1 MTINCVLF
9 DLDNTLVGIPDTWN
23 YFDTLIQDVLNLDY
37 KLSIPSI
44 VERNSLWR
52 SGKGFISIL
61 KRWDVSDPND
71 FWIKFDE
78 RDRKKRRKL
87 IKENKLILYDDVIPT
102 LKKLNNMGIKIG
114 IVSNTPDFIIEF
126 ELDAFKLAPFF
137 DKVLGLGDDQSIC
150 KPEPDGIN
158 MILEE
163 MKCNPAKTI
172 FIGDSEVDLIAAQRA
187 KVFPIYI
194 DRNKE
199 KRKKFVIDPKS
210 YIKITSLLQ
219 IFEIIKRPLEDGK
232 FLAESIL

>member
-44 VERNSLWR
+44 DKRNSLWR
-52 SGKGFISIL
+52 SGKKYIEIL
-61 KRWDVSDPND
+61 KEWGVSDPNN

-78 RDRKKRRKL
+78 RDRIKRRKL
-87 IKENKLILYDDVIPT
+87 IKNKKLILYDDVIPT

-114 IVSNTPDFIIEF
+114 IVSNTPNFIIDY
-126 ELDAFKLAPFF
+126 ELEAFKLAPYF
-137 DKVLGLGDDQSIC
+137 DKILGLGDDQSIC

-163 MKCNPAKTI
+163 MKCSPAKTI
-172 FIGDSEVDLIAAQRA
+172 FIGDSEVDMIAAQRS

-199 KRKKFVIDPKS
+199 KRKTFVIDPKS
-210 YIKITSLLQ
+210 YLKITSLLQ
-219 IFEIIKRPLEDGK
+219 IFEIITRPLEDGK
-232 FLAESIL
+232 SLAENI